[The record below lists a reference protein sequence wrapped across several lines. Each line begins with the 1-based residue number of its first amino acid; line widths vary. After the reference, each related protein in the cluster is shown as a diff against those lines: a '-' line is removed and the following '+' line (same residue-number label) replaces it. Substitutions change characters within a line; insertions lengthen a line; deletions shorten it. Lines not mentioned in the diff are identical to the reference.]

1 MIDEEQVAQIIAVN
15 QTMETDLKGKDV
27 SQSKISATP
36 VKQQTPDPS
45 LKNVLNDDEP
55 KKKSKKKK
63 KGKKAKK

>member
-1 MIDEEQVAQIIAVN
+1 
-15 QTMETDLKGKDV
+15 METDIKGKDV

-36 VKQQTPDPS
+36 VKQQTPDPT
-45 LKNVLNDDEP
+45 LKNVLDDDEP